1 MKFKAVVFAS
11 VFLAVLLFASET
23 KNFGE
28 QLTLKETTL
37 ISEINKTP
45 EDYIE
50 KDVLVEGLII
60 DVCKKRGCWIKIAG
74 DAEYE
79 SILVKVD
86 DGVIIFP
93 MESKGKMARIEGK
106 IEKVEY
112 SLEQTIERQKHKCE
126 LEGKEFD
133 EAKVTKPDVMYR
145 LRALGADIEM

>member
-1 MKFKAVVFAS
+1 MNFKS
-11 VFLAVLLFASET
+11 VIITSLILAGLLFAADT

-28 QLTLKETTL
+28 KLTLNETTQ
-37 ISEINKTP
+37 ISKINETP
-45 EDYIE
+45 EDFVD
-50 KDVLVEGLII
+50 KAVLVEGRII

-74 DAEYE
+74 DKEFE

-93 MESKGKMARIEGK
+93 MESKGKMAKVEGK

-112 SLEQTIERQKHKCE
+112 TMEQTIEKEKHKCE
-126 LEGKEFD
+126 MEGKEFD
-133 EAKVTKPDVMYR
+133 ASKVTKPDVLYR